1 MRLFITILLLGTL
14 GLTSCGFNDNI
25 SSDTYI
31 SNDSTSETSASDTT
45 SVETVADAPLY
56 VIEWAYDETNED
68 DKHNYSVH
76 LPIVSISTDEL
87 AENEINALIYDSYN
101 TEFQEYLKS
110 AEADFQMY
118 YLTTQ
123 ITEKD
128 SVLFITAMSYRQLT
142 YIAAPHITNVIYDI
156 GAQKFI
162 TPEEYL
168 TIMKYDIE
176 KITSGCQNVVDSI
189 GWGTFTVENKIKGIY
204 ADENAQIYII
214 LTVTQNSGMDKG
226 MTFPVLYSPT
236 DEKISD
242 IYNMKE
248 LEDIKFLP

>member
-128 SVLFITAMSYRQLT
+128 SVLFHNSYVISSA
-142 YIAAPHITNVIYDI
+142 YIYCC
-156 GAQKFI
+156 
-162 TPEEYL
+162 
-168 TIMKYDIE
+168 
-176 KITSGCQNVVDSI
+176 TSYHKCD
-189 GWGTFTVENKIKGIY
+189 
-204 ADENAQIYII
+204 
-214 LTVTQNSGMDKG
+214 L
-226 MTFPVLYSPT
+226 
-236 DEKISD
+236 
-242 IYNMKE
+242 
-248 LEDIKFLP
+248 